1 MSVQVEKLEHN
12 MAKLTIEVPA
22 EELEKAI
29 DKAYVKVKNSVAV
42 PGFRKGKV
50 PKNIIEKMYGKEVFY
65 EDAANILIPDAYEKA
80 YDECEEEIVS
90 RPQIEIVQVESGK
103 PFIFTAEVALRP
115 DCELGKY
122 FGVEVEKIDA
132 EVSEDEINADIEKER
147 ENSASVEILEDEAIA
162 EKDTAYIDFKGFV
175 DGEAFEGGEGTNYA
189 LTIGSHSF
197 IDTFEDQLIG
207 KKTGDEVDVNVTFPE
222 DYQAE
227 NLKGKAAKFEV
238 KINKVER
245 KHLPE
250 LDDEFASEV
259 SEYETFE
266 EYKDSVKKKIL
277 ERKENEIKS
286 AKEDAVIDKIIE
298 DAKMDIPDIYIETM
312 AGQVVNEFAQQLSMQ
327 GLSMDQYYKFTASNE
342 QMMIE
347 QAKPQ
352 ALKRIQTRLVLEEI
366 VKKENIEVTGEELD
380 EEYKKLAEGYR
391 MDVDKVKEIFGTD
404 EREEDFK
411 KDIAVQKA
419 ITLVTEKAVEK

>member
-197 IDTFEDQLIG
+197 VDTFEDQLIG

-277 ERKENEIKS
+277 ERKEKEIKS
-286 AKEDAVIDKIIE
+286 AKEDAVIVAVPAPTIVTSPVD
-298 DAKMDIPDIYIETM
+298 
-312 AGQVVNEFAQQLSMQ
+312 EFTSATS
-327 GLSMDQYYKFTASNE
+327 SS
-342 QMMIE
+342 
-347 QAKPQ
+347 
-352 ALKRIQTRLVLEEI
+352 
-366 VKKENIEVTGEELD
+366 EL
-380 EEYKKLAEGYR
+380 A
-391 MDVDKVKEIFGTD
+391 
-404 EREEDFK
+404 
-411 KDIAVQKA
+411 
-419 ITLVTEKAVEK
+419 